1 MSKSEKMAPADE
13 WTTAMLAHAS
23 IFLTV
28 IFSAAGGIGALIG
41 PVVAL
46 AIYFGYREKSRFVAF
61 HALQSCVYQA
71 VGLLLYL
78 GFVAVGGGAIALAW
92 TISGLLAALLIGL
105 ILMPGAL
112 LLTLVVV
119 LLMGGLP
126 LVWLGYGLYGAYQVY
141 QGRDFRYRA
150 IGDWIA
156 REVRF

>member
-1 MSKSEKMAPADE
+1 LWVLIPQSRT

-150 IGDWIA
+150 IGEWVA